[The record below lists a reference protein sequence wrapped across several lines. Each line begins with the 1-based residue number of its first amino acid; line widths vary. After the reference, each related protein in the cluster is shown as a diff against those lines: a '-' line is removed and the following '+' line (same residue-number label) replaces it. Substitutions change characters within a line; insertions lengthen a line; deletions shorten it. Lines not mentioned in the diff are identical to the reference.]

1 MHAYHELVTCF
12 LSKSPDPLCKG
23 EQFDNDNE
31 KLEATKN
38 FLFSGQTQS
47 SLTQDMNE
55 WTFPCSRRISCHEW
69 NVQPDRTTKLPTVH
83 HTFLNGKVQ
92 LLVLEV
98 VVTEGPLQISKS

>member
-1 MHAYHELVTCF
+1 MSHMERKFIKVINVVLFMHAYHELVTCF

-55 WTFPCSRRISCHEW
+55 
-69 NVQPDRTTKLPTVH
+69 
-83 HTFLNGKVQ
+83 
-92 LLVLEV
+92 
-98 VVTEGPLQISKS
+98 